1 MSNMNLA
8 NRKNK
13 RKTNKP
19 EAPGVLGAIPAPP
32 YIPNPG
38 TLDEALHSIREDWRL
53 TDYASH
59 LCAVNVLAVISRRQ
73 LRNEIAALTKYEHPE
88 YGGAFI
94 RDRRGVRYSLDV
106 EYKVAQ
112 LLSLPDDPTIPGTN
126 GEFLISFRELGDT
139 RVAMVKV
146 NPTPDLA
153 PPKVVTI

>member
-1 MSNMNLA
+1 MELFNSPDNLPQD
-8 NRKNK
+8 
-13 RKTNKP
+13 KTL
-19 EAPGVLGAIPAPP
+19 ES
-32 YIPNPG
+32 
-38 TLDEALHSIREDWRL
+38 ALHSICNDWRL
-53 TDYASH
+53 TDYAAS
-59 LCAVNVLAVISRRQ
+59 LCSVNVLAVISRRQ